1 MNNTKPADIIYLQ
14 ELIPDIKLEMV
25 YAGTHNFIGDII
37 DGYKNPVALLSQPA
51 AAALSLIQEELR
63 AFKLSLKIFDA
74 YRPQQAVDHFVRWSE
89 DVSDIRHKEKFY
101 PTLTKPELFSEGYI
115 VKKSSHSRGSTVD
128 LTIVDNAGNEL
139 DMGTPFD
146 FYGPQSWPTYMDLTT
161 TQLSNRLLLRSL
173 MVSHGFTPFATEWWH
188 FTLKNE
194 PYPNTYFN
202 FEVA

>member
-1 MNNTKPADIIYLQ
+1 MNNTKPTDIIYLHDI
-14 ELIPDIKLEMV
+14 IPDIGLDMV
-25 YAGTHNFIGDII
+25 YATTHNFIGDII
-37 DGYKNPVALLSQPA
+37 DGYKKPVALLSQPA
-51 AAALSLIQEELR
+51 TQALALIQEELR
-63 AFKLSLKIFDA
+63 TFKFSLKIFDA

-89 DVSDIRHKEKFY
+89 DCDDLRNQATFY
-101 PTLTKPELFSEGYI
+101 PGLSKPELFSEGYI

-128 LTIVDNAGNEL
+128 LTIVDSNGEEL

-146 FYGPQSWPTYMDLTT
+146 FFGRASWPTYMDLTT

-173 MVSHGFTPFATEWWH
+173 MVNHGFTPFATEWWH

-202 FEVA
+202 FAVE